1 MHNRKKKKN
10 ENYNPD
16 DFTLDKI
23 IEELANL
30 KTLKMVDDSK
40 RTFLKSLSKK
50 NIINSSLAEI
60 FEFSL
65 TKKGKSLTE
74 IQEKLNEKIEL

>member
-1 MHNRKKKKN
+1 
-10 ENYNPD
+10 
-16 DFTLDKI
+16 
-23 IEELANL
+23 
-30 KTLKMVDDSK
+30 MVDDSK